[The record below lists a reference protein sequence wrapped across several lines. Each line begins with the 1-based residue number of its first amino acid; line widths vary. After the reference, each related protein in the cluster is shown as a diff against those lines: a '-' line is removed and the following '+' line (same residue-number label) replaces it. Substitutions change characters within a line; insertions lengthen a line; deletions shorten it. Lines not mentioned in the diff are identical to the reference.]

1 MPLLLLPL
9 LLLLGMHENGRQ
21 LILNGLR
28 GE

>member
-1 MPLLLLPL
+1 MPLLLL